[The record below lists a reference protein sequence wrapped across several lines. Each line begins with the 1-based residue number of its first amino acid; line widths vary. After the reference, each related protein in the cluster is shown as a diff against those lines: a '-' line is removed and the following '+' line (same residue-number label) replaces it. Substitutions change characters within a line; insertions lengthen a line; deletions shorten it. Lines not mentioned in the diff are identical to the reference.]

1 MGPVQSGAADRDF
14 AMTSISPSC
23 DHYGARLPLT
33 FGLLHGDLW
42 GGNILVTGDQVSGL
56 IDPACYHGHTEVDLA
71 MLGLF
76 DQPNAAFCEAYG
88 LLEPG
93 HDERT
98 PINLLWP
105 AFVRLRLFVPATGLW
120 LSGYYRRPAP
130 DLANSTSPLNT
141 MRDLPLLCNATASV
155 FEAIRVDLLLPR
167 KSTERSKRA
176 VPL

>member
-1 MGPVQSGAADRDF
+1 MTTQQALDMAGRVVQCRNVAQLASGMGPVQTGVADGDF

-76 DQPNAAFCEAYG
+76 DQPNAAFYEAYG
-88 LLEPG
+88 SLEPG

-98 PINLLWP
+98 PIYRLWP
-105 AFVRLRLFVPATGLW
+105 ALVHLRLFGTGYRPMVERLLQATG
-120 LSGYYRRPAP
+120 
-130 DLANSTSPLNT
+130 T
-141 MRDLPLLCNATASV
+141 
-155 FEAIRVDLLLPR
+155 
-167 KSTERSKRA
+167 
-176 VPL
+176 